1 MADDA
6 KPPRQRRRE
15 LLIRCPTPPA
25 EFKELGGSEIDE
37 FNQGLASDAL
47 NTLWTARSDE
57 EQQDQ
62 RYRAASAVLIG
73 SKPRSELEGMLL
85 AQMIACHA
93 AAMECF
99 RRAMLAEQGFEGRE
113 ANLNAANKLSRTY
126 AALLAGLDRHRGKGQ
141 PQVVRVERV
150 TVEAGGQAIVGA
162 VSQTG
167 GGGAAGTEDRPHAQA
182 AQRAAAALAHAPE
195 PALRGADAGREPVP
209 VAGGGR
215 EAALPDARR
224 RRGQRRAAG

>member
-1 MADDA
+1 MTDDA
-6 KPPRQRRRE
+6 KPPPQRRRE
-15 LLIRCPTPPA
+15 HLIRRRPPPA
-25 EFKELGGSEIDE
+25 EFKELGGSEFDE
-37 FNQGLASDAL
+37 FNQGLDAL
-47 NTLWTARSDE
+47 NTLWTARCDE

-85 AQMIACHA
+85 AQLIACHA

-99 RRAMLAEQGFEGRE
+99 RRAMLAEQSHEGRQ

-126 AALLAGLDRHRGKGQ
+126 AALLEGLDRHRGKGQ

-182 AQRAAAALAHAPE
+182 EAARTLVHAPE
-195 PALRGADAGREPVP
+195 PALRGADAGRRPVP
-209 VAGGGR
+209 VAGGGG

-224 RRGQRRAAG
+224 RQGQRGA